1 MGSSHIKDNANPVQS
16 LQGIVRIANQLLL
29 LVDGAGVLADAGA
42 LAGAL
47 EEAPEAL
54 AALPSALLFSVLAG
68 SDEPPLPEVSDCFES
83 VFLTGA
89 VVLLPPL
96 LKSVTYQPPPFN

>member
-1 MGSSHIKDNANPVQS
+1 M
-16 LQGIVRIANQLLL
+16 RIANQLLLLLL
-29 LVDGAGVLADAGA
+29 LVDGAGVLDDAGA

-47 EEAPEAL
+47 EAAEAL
-54 AALPSALLFSVLAG
+54 EVLPSALLFSVLAG
-68 SDEPPLPEVSDCFES
+68 SDEPPEPEVSDCFES